1 MPVKSGRSEME
12 NERNFSRM
20 KVEVEESEGEF
31 ETEEIIEEAGIST
44 YVFLIIQAL
53 KQNDC

>member
-44 YVFLIIQAL
+44 YVFFNYSSL
-53 KQNDC
+53 KAK